1 MSGTSDDD
9 TIHGG
14 KGDDNIDGSGGSDHL
29 YGDAGDD
36 MFTFGDVSGNS
47 TVDGGGGNWTDTI
60 EIDLGGGPSSG
71 GWTVEIDGEHGTD
84 ESGNIVGDNMS
95 GSITT
100 ADGTIDFT
108 NIDRIEW

>member
-1 MSGTSDDD
+1 M
-9 TIHGG
+9 
-14 KGDDNIDGSGGSDHL
+14 
-29 YGDAGDD
+29 
-36 MFTFGDVSGNS
+36 
-47 TVDGGGGNWTDTI
+47 DGGGGNWTDTI

-84 ESGNIVGDNMS
+84 ENGNIVGDNMS